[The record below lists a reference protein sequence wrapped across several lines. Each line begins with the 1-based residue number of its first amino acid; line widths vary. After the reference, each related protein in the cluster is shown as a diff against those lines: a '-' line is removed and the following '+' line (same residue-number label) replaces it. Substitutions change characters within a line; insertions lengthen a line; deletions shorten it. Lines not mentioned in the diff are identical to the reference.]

1 MHEKVRS
8 HACTNRDHEPSDPE
22 LWKPQ
27 RIVRAK
33 VSTHRRAAN
42 HDQRLGPVNRMF
54 KDEYQDGDPIGRA
67 AEDDLERVHLV
78 NVAHAE
84 SSQHGENHESHA
96 ATKVAAINS
105 DQELKKHCRGDR
117 ASATLV
123 RNSCFVGSRQ
133 PGPDHKQQRRHQ
145 HEPGQDSEKC
155 VRRCPQQQNR
165 AGNSA
170 NQTHARERD
179 QECTLHF

>member
-54 KDEYQDGDPIGRA
+54 KDEYQNGDPIGRA